1 MKKSMEISGTH
12 DYTWQC
18 SITSDKQH
26 DLEVTLCIYIKQTEF
41 KFFAHTAC
49 AWNTKYFFPYLRFYL
64 RLNFRYE
71 NEI

>member
-12 DYTWQC
+12 DYTC

-26 DLEVTLCIYIKQTEF
+26 MTWRLHCVYIKQTEF

-49 AWNTKYFFPYLRFYL
+49 VWNTKYFFPYLHFYL